1 MQTWA
6 VASITACSSLLCSAP
21 CEETTS
27 CLLGPP
33 GPWEAHK
40 LGFQWSPIFS
50 TQSFSLHHLFPFL
63 SSCFL
68 QDRPQEKPICIFISN
83 LDQLRA
89 AAPPISPLLWEFM
102 ENVYPGGIGCIIKK
116 GEWLKK
122 LGEMN
127 RTILLSLFCAFNT
140 ARLQSTHPFG
150 HQWGD
155 ILLIL
160 SWEIISAALTS
171 LGKCLAEGVNEL

>member
-1 MQTWA
+1 M
-6 VASITACSSLLCSAP
+6 ASIAACSPLLCSAF
-21 CEETTS
+21 CAEITF
-27 CLLGPP
+27 CLLGAP

-40 LGFQWSPIFS
+40 LDFQWASIFS
-50 TQSFSLHHLFPFL
+50 MQTFSLHLFFPFL

-127 RTILLSLFCAFNT
+127 RTALLSLFRAFNT
-140 ARLQSTHPFG
+140 AGLQSTHPFG
-150 HQWGD
+150 CQ
-155 ILLIL
+155 
-160 SWEIISAALTS
+160 
-171 LGKCLAEGVNEL
+171 